1 MVKYQF
7 HHILMC
13 DTWLGLFH
21 LISYG
26 WRGVTAKKLG
36 LEGGRCQ
43 EKNKTK
49 KQYRGGG
56 LVELKKML
64 MDENQVRK

>member
-1 MVKYQF
+1 MGAVPF
-7 HHILMC
+7 NIV
-13 DTWLGLFH
+13 WVA
-21 LISYG
+21 
-26 WRGVTAKKLG
+26 RGYSEKIRVG
-36 LEGGRCQ
+36 GGGRCQ